1 MVDAHSGGLRANSRK
16 TLVTEEESKNHSPER
31 QDVEFLSFL
40 DETPILIEP
49 V

>member
-1 MVDAHSGGLRANSRK
+1 MIEAHGGGQCANSRK
-16 TLVTEEESKNHSPER
+16 TLVAEEEGKKRSPER
-31 QDVEFLSFL
+31 QDLEFLSFL